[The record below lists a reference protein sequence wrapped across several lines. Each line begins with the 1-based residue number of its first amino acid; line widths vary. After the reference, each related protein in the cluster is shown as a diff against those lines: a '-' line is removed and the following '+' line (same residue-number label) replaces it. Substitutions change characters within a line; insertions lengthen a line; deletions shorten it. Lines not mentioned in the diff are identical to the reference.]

1 MSEAVK
7 NEEIHSEEPSRN
19 VKSIEVHMHLED
31 GSTKVQPLDY
41 LFGAGVYKD
50 STKEDRFQVT
60 IMEIGSCTNLASLSA
75 KDSLL
80 KNISP
85 SEILLLS
92 EMLPSIVHTEQT
104 ETEEA

>member
-1 MSEAVK
+1 MSETVK
-7 NEEIHSEEPSRN
+7 NEEIHSEESSRN
-19 VKSIEVHMHLED
+19 VKSIEVHMHLKD

-41 LFGAGVYKD
+41 LFGAGVCD
-50 STKEDRFQVT
+50 STEEGRFQVT
-60 IMEIGSCTNLASLSA
+60 IMEIGSCTNLASLSV

-80 KNISP
+80 KNIST
-85 SEILLLS
+85 SEILLMS